1 MTRSLP
7 LIVDLDETLLRTDT
21 LLEAIAHLASNR
33 PAKLLVAI
41 GALAKGRPAFK
52 QAITEASDLDIA
64 GLPAR
69 TDLVEW
75 LRGEKSRGR
84 EIHLVTGADQ
94 AMADAVAAHF
104 ALFDSATGS
113 GNGVNLKG
121 RNKQAFLRQR
131 FHDGYVYAGDNPA
144 DLHIWRDADGIV
156 LAGVTDATRRKAKAL
171 QKPIEADFTHPPASP
186 GLWVEALR
194 LHHWTKNLL
203 VFIPL
208 ILSGLY
214 SEPSAIIAAVMA
226 FVALG
231 LVAAGGYVVND
242 LADLAAD
249 RAHRTKHT
257 RALASGRLPLKY
269 GFAAAP
275 LLILAGLI
283 LAGLG
288 GWQAFAAIGAYLAI
302 TLAYSF
308 WLKRKAVVDVMVLA
322 GLFTLRL
329 LAGTVII
336 GAEVSFWL
344 LSFAAFFFLSL
355 SLAKR
360 HTEIVNVPAGA
371 ALNGRGYT
379 GDDAPFTLAAGLT
392 SGMAA
397 LVILSLYIAEDA
409 TPLALYGE
417 PALLWAA
424 PVLIGAWMLRI
435 WLLAHRGTLRDD
447 PVSFAVSDRISIGLG
462 AVLAI
467 AFAGARFL

>member
-1 MTRSLP
+1 MAVYP

-21 LLEAIAHLASNR
+21 LLEVIAHLGSSD
-33 PAKLLVAI
+33 PAKLMVAI
-41 GALAKGRPAFK
+41 GALSKGRPAFK
-52 QAITEASDLDIA
+52 RALTEASDLGIS
-64 GLPAR
+64 GLPVRA
-69 TDLVEW
+69 DLLAW
-75 LRGEKSRGR
+75 LQGEKSRGR

-104 ALFDSATGS
+104 GLFDSATGS
-113 GNGVNLKG
+113 ADGVNLKG

-131 FHDGYVYAGDNPA
+131 FPDGYVYAGDNPA
-144 DLHIWRDADGIV
+144 DLHVWRDANGIV
-156 LAGVTDATRRKAKAL
+156 LAGVSDATRRKAIVL
-171 QKPIEADFTHPPASP
+171 QKPIEADFTNPATRP

-203 VFIPL
+203 VFVPL

-214 SEPSAIIAAVMA
+214 SEPSAILAAVMA
-226 FVALG
+226 FAAIG
-231 LVAAGGYVVND
+231 LVASGGYIVND

-249 RAHRTKHT
+249 RAHRTKHA

-275 LLILAGLI
+275 LLILAGLV
-283 LAGLG
+283 LAALG
-288 GWQAFAAIGAYLAI
+288 GWQALIAIAAYLVI
-302 TLAYSF
+302 TLTYSF
-308 WLKRKAVVDVMVLA
+308 WLKRKPVVDVMVLA
-322 GLFTLRL
+322 ALFTLRL

-336 GAEVSFWL
+336 GAEISFWL

-360 HTEIVNVPAGA
+360 HAEIVNMPAGTP
-371 ALNGRGYT
+371 LNGRGYT
-379 GDDAPFTLAAGLT
+379 GDDAPFTLATGLT

-397 LVILSLYIAEDA
+397 LVILSLYVAEDA
-409 TPLALYGE
+409 SPLALYGE

-424 PVLIGAWMLRI
+424 PVLVGAWVLRI

-447 PVSFAVSDRISIGLG
+447 PVSFAVTDPVSIGLG